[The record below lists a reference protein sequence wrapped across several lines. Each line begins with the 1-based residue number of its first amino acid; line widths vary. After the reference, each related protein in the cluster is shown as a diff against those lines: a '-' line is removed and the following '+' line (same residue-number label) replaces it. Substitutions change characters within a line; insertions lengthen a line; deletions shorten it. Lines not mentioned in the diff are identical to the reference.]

1 MYNKLLTNVHLLFYA
16 AAVVRISTA
25 STVLTGNATST
36 FQATITEC
44 LNVRGQVITNRKFE
58 LQCCQLFSNRY
69 KLYWFRE
76 GNYLTEALETLKT
89 WRCPEFE
96 EDCTQRIYG
105 FTEFTQR
112 VYDRA
117 CNRTLFESAC
127 LPTVFRVL
135 SDAGVNVTDQNWRH
149 ALRNV
154 QLEMHALQYPCIQVA
169 LYDAVSAARQSSYGF
184 YHETVH
190 LHTPFCHFVWV
201 GFDAETTVQHSIFPW
216 LFLRTDKSRTSQD
229 VYKASI
235 AMADLIVGVFVIPS
249 FAYSVMIIQLLHQE
263 NLGPAH
269 PGLTNFTVPDVEKG
283 RYDSVPH
290 LPYTRPTDNNYVI
303 IIGFFT
309 ILAFLSSI
317 YSLMLASFDR
327 LSVVR
332 RPLRYVPDAAKS
344 FANKAVAIEWFIAVV
359 FSLIPF
365 MTTSITYGI
374 IAFVLVGFSGGTE
387 TLLLYAVALLT
398 PLLLIW
404 ASSIATC
411 CYTFSHARQR
421 GAKNFQMELN
431 LTRTIGILVVVFTLS
446 VVPAVVSTLCS
457 LLLPGILRTRP
468 ATLDQELS
476 ISLITFEFLSVVVLT
491 CNSMW
496 NVFIY
501 SARNTSF
508 KTGLE
513 SLYRSA
519 FSKVGIP
526 FKTNSI
532 DSTSLPT

>member
-216 LFLRTDKSRTSQD
+216 LFLRTECKTIVSISMVILLILSLLVIIGNISVMLVIYHSKSRTSQD

-290 LPYTRPTDNNYVI
+290 LPYTRPTDNNY
-303 IIGFFT
+303 
-309 ILAFLSSI
+309 L
-317 YSLMLASFDR
+317 
-327 LSVVR
+327 
-332 RPLRYVPDAAKS
+332 
-344 FANKAVAIEWFIAVV
+344 N
-359 FSLIPF
+359 
-365 MTTSITYGI
+365 
-374 IAFVLVGFSGGTE
+374 
-387 TLLLYAVALLT
+387 
-398 PLLLIW
+398 
-404 ASSIATC
+404 
-411 CYTFSHARQR
+411 AR
-421 GAKNFQMELN
+421 EL
-431 LTRTIGILVVVFTLS
+431 
-446 VVPAVVSTLCS
+446 
-457 LLLPGILRTRP
+457 
-468 ATLDQELS
+468 
-476 ISLITFEFLSVVVLT
+476 
-491 CNSMW
+491 
-496 NVFIY
+496 
-501 SARNTSF
+501 
-508 KTGLE
+508 
-513 SLYRSA
+513 
-519 FSKVGIP
+519 
-526 FKTNSI
+526 
-532 DSTSLPT
+532 